1 MNKVSAI
8 SIHKGS
14 QKLGFKILLAS
25 AIGVFSIGLVTQ
37 SVLANLNASAFNVA
51 PQAIDSGTLSLS
63 VAPNAA
69 SAGFTTAIAKMIP
82 GDTQYRYVNYTQ
94 GGTTT
99 AYLPKL
105 RLTSTLL
112 DGTVP
117 AVSSSTVNDNLPGA
131 AYSVK
136 QNPNGTVTFT
146 VTPLRFSSTAPGHP
160 AWVQWQRVA
169 ITVSNPSGSILK
181 TYATNG
187 LGLLGALNQA
197 EGASYTYTTTVNELP
212 AGSYGLFVS
221 LNARSATNG
230 GDLERAIG
238 ITPSPVAGN
247 AGFDYLYKNRIKFTV
262 GSQILTDDAVRGL
275 QLTVNRCSVAWTVV
289 AGTPGVGTCVGG
301 TSSTVLTTTPLSAIQ
316 AADTALSSNFL
327 LAAGDINYLQFVIFL
342 PVGLDETVANGGTPV
357 VTGSPLAISAVSASA
372 GTVTYTL
379 PSSAGLSAG
388 QQIVISGAATA
399 GYNGYKT
406 IAAVPN
412 GTTFTVIDSATG
424 ATSTATGTLGSVQG
438 LTAAITWTVSETQR
452 PATSTNG

>member
-117 AVSSSTVNDNLPGA
+117 AFSSATSRSNLPGA
-131 AYSVK
+131 TYSVK
-136 QNPNGTVTFT
+136 QNSNGTVTFT
-146 VTPLRFSSTAPGHP
+146 VTPLRFTN
-160 AWVQWQRVA
+160 WVKWQ
-169 ITVSNPSGSILK
+169 SIGINVNNAANVQVLDLIVP
-181 TYATNG
+181 TTI
-187 LGLLGALNQA
+187 A
-197 EGASYTYTTTVNELP
+197 EGASYTYTTTVSELP
-212 AGSYGLFVS
+212 AGSYGIMMILT
-221 LNARSATNG
+221 ARFPDNG
-230 GDLERAIG
+230 ADIERKIA
-238 ITPSPVAGN
+238 ITPFVEYG
-247 AGFDYLYKNRIKFTV
+247 DYSGYNYSNRFKFTV

-275 QLTVNRCSVAWTVV
+275 QLTVNRCPVAWTVT
-289 AGTPGVGTCVGG
+289 AGTPGVGTCGG
-301 TSSTVLTTTPLSAIQ
+301 ATTTVLATTPLSAIQ
-316 AADTALSSNFL
+316 TADTALSSNFG
-327 LAAGDINYLQFVIFL
+327 LAAGDINYLQFVISL

-357 VTGSPLAISAVSASA
+357 VTGSPLAISAITASA

-379 PSSAGLSAG
+379 PSGHGLAAG
-388 QQIVISGAATA
+388 QQIVISGAATS

-406 IAAVPN
+406 IAGVTP
-412 GTTFTVIDSATG
+412 TTFTVTDTATG

-452 PATSTNG
+452 VATSTNG

>member
-8 SIHKGS
+8 SIHKVS

-25 AIGVFSIGLVTQ
+25 AVGVFSIGLVTQ

-117 AVSSSTVNDNLPGA
+117 AVSSSTVNNNLPGA

-136 QNPNGTVTFT
+136 QNPDGTVTFT
-146 VTPLRFSSTAPGHP
+146 VTPLRFSSTAPTFP
-160 AWVQWQRVA
+160 AWVQWERVA
-169 ITVSNPSGSILK
+169 ITLNNADGSKPITL
-181 TYATNG
+181 ATNG
-187 LGLLGALNQA
+187 DNKLSALNQA
-197 EGASYTYTTTVNELP
+197 EGASYTYTTTVSELP

-221 LNARSATNG
+221 LNAKSADNG
-230 GDLERAIG
+230 RVLERAIG
-238 ITPSPVAGN
+238 IAPSMVYAN
-247 AGFDYLYKNRIKFTV
+247 SGFDYSYKNRIKFTV

-275 QLTVNRCSVAWTVV
+275 QLTVNRCDQAWTVS
-289 AGTPGVGTCVGG
+289 AGTPGVGTCGVGE
-301 TSSTVLTTTPLSAIQ
+301 TKTVLATTPLSAIQ
-316 AADTALSSNFL
+316 AADTTLSNFG
-327 LAAGDINYLQFVIFL
+327 LAAEDINYLQFVISL

-357 VTGSPLAISAVSASA
+357 VTGSPLAISAITASS

-388 QQIVISGAATA
+388 QQIVISGASTT

-406 IAAVPN
+406 IAGVPTP
-412 GTTFTVIDSATG
+412 TTFTVTDT
-424 ATSTATGTLGSVQG
+424 TSGSTSSATGTLGSVQG

>member
-8 SIHKGS
+8 SIHKVS

-37 SVLANLNASAFNVA
+37 SVLANLNATAFNVA

-169 ITVSNPSGSILK
+169 ITLSNADGSYTK
-181 TYATNG
+181 TLATNG

-275 QLTVNRCSVAWTVV
+275 QLTVNRCPVAWTVT
-289 AGTPGVGTCVGG
+289 AGTPGVGTCGG
-301 TSSTVLTTTPLSAIQ
+301 TPSIVLATTPLSAIQ
-316 AADTALSSNFL
+316 TADTALSSNFGL
-327 LAAGDINYLQFVIFL
+327 VAGDINYLQFVISL

-357 VTGSPLAISAVSASA
+357 VTGSPLAISAITASV

-388 QQIVISGAATA
+388 QQIVISGASTA

-406 IAAVPN
+406 IAGVTP
-412 GTTFTVIDSATG
+412 TTFTVTDTTTG